1 MESPYDILGVVATA
15 SADDIK
21 KAYRRLARKLHPD
34 LNAGDKV
41 GEERFKAVSAAYR
54 LLSDPDTRAR
64 YDAGEID
71 ELGMERPQQR
81 YYRDHAGSA
90 QADGYASDAGYADF
104 MDGDDPFAEMLRRAA
119 QARANR
125 RGQDLHYGLPV
136 TFAEAIVGGTKRLTL
151 PRGGVIDVTI
161 PAGVV
166 DGQILRLKGKGAPGA
181 GEGGPGDALIELEI
195 AADPRFTRDGEDIT
209 LELPISLA
217 EAVLGGKIRVPTP
230 TGAVEMTLPPGSSSG
245 TMLRLRGQ
253 GLPRKGGSRGD
264 ERIRLKI
271 VLPKGRDEELER
283 FVSGWQAGKDFDP
296 RAETYS

>member
-1 MESPYDILGVVATA
+1 MERPYDILDVAASA

-34 LNAGDKV
+34 LNAGDKA
-41 GEERFKAVSAAYR
+41 GEERFKAVSVAYR

-71 ELGMERPQQR
+71 EMGVERPQQR

-104 MDGDDPFAEMLRRAA
+104 MDGDDAFVEMLRRAA

-136 TFAEAIVGGTKRLTL
+136 TFAEAIAGGTKRLTL

-181 GEGGPGDALIELEI
+181 GNGGPGDALVELEI

-217 EAVLGGKIRVPTP
+217 EAVLGGKVRVPTP
-230 TGAVEMTLPPGSSSG
+230 TGAVEMTVPPGSSSG

-296 RAETYS
+296 RAEAHS

>member
-1 MESPYDILGVVATA
+1 MESPYDILGVATSA

-34 LNAGDKV
+34 LNAGDKA
-41 GEERFKAVSAAYR
+41 GEERFKAVSVAYR

-71 ELGMERPQQR
+71 EMGVERPQQR

-104 MDGDDPFAEMLRRAA
+104 MDGDDAFVEMLRRAA

-136 TFAEAIVGGTKRLTL
+136 TFAEAIAGGTKRLTL
-151 PRGGVIDVTI
+151 PRGGVIDVTL

-181 GEGGPGDALIELEI
+181 GNGGPGDALVELEI

-217 EAVLGGKIRVPTP
+217 EAVLGGKVRVPTP
-230 TGAVEMTLPPGSSSG
+230 TGAVEMTVPPGSSSG

-296 RAETYS
+296 RAEAHS

>member
-1 MESPYDILGVVATA
+1 MESPYDILGVATSA

-34 LNAGDKV
+34 LNAGDKA
-41 GEERFKAVSAAYR
+41 GEERFKAVSVAYR

-71 ELGMERPQQR
+71 EMGVERPQQR

-104 MDGDDPFAEMLRRAA
+104 MDGDDAFVEMLRRAA

-136 TFAEAIVGGTKRLTL
+136 TFAEAIAGGTKRLTL

-181 GEGGPGDALIELEI
+181 GNGGPGDALVELEI

-217 EAVLGGKIRVPTP
+217 EAVLGGKVRVPTP
-230 TGAVEMTLPPGSSSG
+230 TGAVEMTVPPGSSSG

-296 RAETYS
+296 RAEAHS